1 MSFEVQ
7 TNPALTAVAAHAAD
21 LCPNCNKE
29 LIGQYCHVCGEQRV
43 EPDRLSL
50 KHFVGNSVHELI
62 DLEHSKLWKTFYALL
77 FKPGFLTNE
86 YLAGRKSRY
95 LTPLKVCLIV
105 FGASLFLYSIYK
117 PVAVY
122 DLETMIASDATG
134 TWEKGINELAGKTQL
149 ARDAFIEKVN
159 ERWQTYVSWF
169 QISNVI
175 FFALLLE
182 IIYIFSRRY
191 FVEHLI
197 FSLHFLSF
205 SALSIVILWPAY
217 FFIGV
222 KPTPASLVLSLIAT
236 LIGVVYLFF
245 ALRTVYRESS
255 AMTLLKT
262 ALLYTGSYIIILT
275 ITLATLVLAFVNVI
289 VSS

>member
-1 MSFEVQ
+1 MSFKLQ
-7 TNPALTAVAAHAAD
+7 TNSVSTNDAAD
-21 LCPNCNKE
+21 FCLNCREE
-29 LIGQYCHVCGEQRV
+29 LIGQYCHRCGEQRV

-62 DLEHSKLWKTFYALL
+62 DLEHSKIWKTFYALL

-86 YLAGRKSRY
+86 YFAGRKSRY
-95 LTPLKVCLIV
+95 LTPLKVCLII

-122 DLETMIASDATG
+122 DLETMIASDTTG
-134 TWEKGINELAGKTQL
+134 TWDKGVNELAGKTRL

-159 ERWQTYVSWF
+159 EKWQTFVSWF
-169 QISNVI
+169 QITNVI

-182 IIYIFSRRY
+182 IAYLFSRRY

-205 SALSIVILWPAY
+205 SVLSTVILWPLY
-217 FFIGV
+217 LLIGV
-222 KPTPASLVLSLIAT
+222 KPTPASLLLSLIAT

-245 ALRTVYRESS
+245 ALRTVYRQST
-255 AMTLLKT
+255 ATTLLKT
-262 ALLYTGSYIIILT
+262 ALLYIGSYIIILT

>member
-1 MSFEVQ
+1 MSLELQ
-7 TNPALTAVAAHAAD
+7 PDNTPPVADAPAAD
-21 LCPNCNKE
+21 FCPNCRAE
-29 LIGQYCHVCGEQRV
+29 LVGQYCHLCGEQRV
-43 EPDRLSL
+43 ERDRLSL
-50 KHFVGNSVHELI
+50 KRFIGSSIHELI
-62 DLEHSKLWKTFYALL
+62 DLEHSKIWQTFYALL

-105 FGASLFLYSIYK
+105 FGLSLFLYSIYK

-122 DLETMIASDATG
+122 DLETVIDTDRTG
-134 TWEKGINELAGKTQL
+134 VWRKGVNDLAAKTPL

-159 ERWQTYVSWF
+159 DKWQTYISWF
-169 QISNVI
+169 QITNVL

-182 IIYIFSRRY
+182 IVYLFSRRY

-205 SALSIVILWPAY
+205 TFLATVILWPLY
-217 FFIGV
+217 LVIGV
-222 KPTPASLVLSLIAT
+222 KPTPASLLLSLIVT
-236 LIGVVYLFF
+236 LIGLVYLFF
-245 ALRTVYRESS
+245 ALRAVYRQSA

-262 ALLYTGSYIIILT
+262 ALLYIGSYLIILS
-275 ITLATLVLAFVNVI
+275 ITLATLVLAFVNVML
-289 VSS
+289 SA